1 MPKNFKNIKD
11 YISILLHLDL
21 SLNCYTLGIIKLRNA
36 ITREIAAK
44 TIINKEL
51 QQFKLTLNKI
61 VKESSR
67 PKL

>member
-1 MPKNFKNIKD
+1 MPTKRFKIKPPLNPSLKDMPKNFKNIKD

-51 QQFKLTLNKI
+51 
-61 VKESSR
+61 
-67 PKL
+67 